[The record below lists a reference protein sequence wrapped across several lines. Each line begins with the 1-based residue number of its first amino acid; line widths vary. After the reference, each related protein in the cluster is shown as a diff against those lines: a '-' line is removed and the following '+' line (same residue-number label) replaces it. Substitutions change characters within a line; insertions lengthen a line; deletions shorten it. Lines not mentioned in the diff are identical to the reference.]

1 MARGPAGRVC
11 VREPR
16 RMRGGRAGAHLG
28 HEGWTGISPSS
39 PHGVQ
44 QRRAR
49 ARRTAAQL
57 QASCPLSAGQG
68 PCPPLEQT
76 ALWPSEKSQRSAQGR
91 TCQLV

>member
-1 MARGPAGRVC
+1 MARGWVARVRGWQAGV
-11 VREPR
+11 
-16 RMRGGRAGAHLG
+16 HLG
-28 HEGWTGISPSS
+28 QGRPGISPSS
-39 PHGVQ
+39 LHSGIV
-44 QRRAR
+44 RRAR
-49 ARRTAAQL
+49 ARRAAAQL